1 MYQKKEVVT
10 CRCICLVIFV
20 DVDDN
25 DGRCFY
31 EYSFA
36 YVFLSVLLWRRIHAR
51 IVLCLIEVIVGA
63 LLLFQVFVFFYESLV
78 NIPSYV
84 ATIKKS
90 CYYNYFH
97 PLANRLISQ
106 KTQFFSYCLSFVKY
120 YTSLFS
126 WKNIQEK
133 SRYNL
138 LCLVEH
144 W

>member
-1 MYQKKEVVT
+1 MGLTYCPCNCIYFMYQKKEVVT

-51 IVLCLIEVIVGA
+51 IVLCLIEVVVGVV

-97 PLANRLISQ
+97 PLANRLIFQ
-106 KTQFFSYCLSFVKY
+106 KTQFSP
-120 YTSLFS
+120 TASL
-126 WKNIQEK
+126 
-133 SRYNL
+133 L
-138 LCLVEH
+138 
-144 W
+144 

>member
-51 IVLCLIEVIVGA
+51 IVLCLIEVVLGA
-63 LLLFQVFVFFYESLV
+63 LLLFQVFIAETTPTVVTLNTSV
-78 NIPSYV
+78 CTVTADATV
-84 ATIKKS
+84 A
-90 CYYNYFH
+90 YN
-97 PLANRLISQ
+97 
-106 KTQFFSYCLSFVKY
+106 
-120 YTSLFS
+120 
-126 WKNIQEK
+126 
-133 SRYNL
+133 
-138 LCLVEH
+138 
-144 W
+144 

>member
-51 IVLCLIEVIVGA
+51 IVLCLIEVVIVGA

-90 CYYNYFH
+90 CYHNYFY
-97 PLANRLISQ
+97 PLANRLISHIERH
-106 KTQFFSYCLSFVKY
+106 S
-120 YTSLFS
+120 
-126 WKNIQEK
+126 
-133 SRYNL
+133 
-138 LCLVEH
+138 
-144 W
+144 

>member
-1 MYQKKEVVT
+1 MYLS
-10 CRCICLVIFV
+10 RDFV
-20 DVDDN
+20 DDDDN

-36 YVFLSVLLWRRIHAR
+36 YVFLSALLWRRIHAR
-51 IVLCLIEVIVGA
+51 IVLCLIEVA
-63 LLLFQVFVFFYESLV
+63 LLLFQVFIFFYESLV

-106 KTQFFSYCLSFVKY
+106 KTQFSPTASIL
-120 YTSLFS
+120 
-126 WKNIQEK
+126 
-133 SRYNL
+133 
-138 LCLVEH
+138 
-144 W
+144 